1 MHGEPTRA
9 STRTPCH
16 QVRLASVFGL
26 LTFLLNYIPNVGSMI
41 AMLLP
46 IPVIYVDDELSPAT
60 VTL

>member
-1 MHGEPTRA
+1 
-9 STRTPCH
+9 
-16 QVRLASVFGL
+16 VRLASVFGL

>member
-1 MHGEPTRA
+1 LAHNLGQ
-9 STRTPCH
+9 PCAIFIL